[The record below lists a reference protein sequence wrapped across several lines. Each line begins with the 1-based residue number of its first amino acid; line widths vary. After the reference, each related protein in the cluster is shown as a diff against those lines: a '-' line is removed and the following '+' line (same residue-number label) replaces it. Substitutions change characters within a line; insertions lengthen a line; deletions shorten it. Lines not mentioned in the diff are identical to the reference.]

1 MPGSSRGHA
10 RRTMFLIAV
19 LFVTVV
25 ARGAA
30 AEATQPTLPANG
42 RIAFADVT
50 GIASMNPDGSGQ
62 WGVELQVGD
71 SAPAWSPDGTRLAVV
86 TRWANRYGILVMQP
100 DGSGQRQV
108 TSDGGDLD
116 PAWSPDGTRIAFTN
130 AGNVYT
136 VQADGTGRTQV
147 THNPANSYASHPTW
161 SPDGKTI
168 AYASITYPQ
177 AEPYTA
183 YTKISLLDVA
193 SGTQKPLPVTAA
205 DANDTSPAWS
215 PDGSTIAFVSDRG
228 DGSWRI
234 YTVAPD
240 GSNLQHISNDAGT
253 YDALPAWSPD
263 GTQIAFARNYQIWV
277 MARDG
282 SGAHPLTTGDG
293 NTAPAWQPLPPAPK
307 GCTLWGTSAND
318 LLVGTENR
326 DVICGLAGDDTIIGL
341 GGDDTLVG
349 NDGNDSLA
357 GGPGYDILLGGAGDD
372 TLDARDGGLD
382 LTRGGPG
389 FDTGLVDGRGDGL
402 SSIERPR
409 VDRDLAVWRPASAD
423 AFEPTN
429 PPARAF
435 DGRSD
440 DWWNS
445 GGSPS
450 HWVEVD
456 LQRPVDITRVSLVLP
471 ELPTGGAFI
480 LLGRTATDDAY
491 RLLRVFKGPTAD
503 LEQIDY
509 SPRRPWHGIRYV
521 RLVVPQTSNPYTSV
535 WVSLRELK
543 VYGR

>member
-1 MPGSSRGHA
+1 MSGSSRGHA
-10 RRTMFLIAV
+10 RRTIFLIAV

-30 AEATQPTLPANG
+30 AQGAQTTLPANG

-100 DGSGQRQV
+100 DGSGQQQV
-108 TSDGGDLD
+108 TSDGGDTD

-130 AGNVYT
+130 SGNVYT
-136 VQADGTGRTQV
+136 AQADGTGRTQV

-168 AYASITYPQ
+168 AYAIITYPQ
-177 AEPYTA
+177 VEPYTA

-193 SGTQKPLPVTAA
+193 SGKEKPLPVADA

-215 PDGSTIAFVSDRG
+215 PDGSTIAFASDRG
-228 DGSWRI
+228 GPPRI
-234 YTVAPD
+234 YTVATD
-240 GSNLQHISNDAGT
+240 GSNLRVLTAGA
-253 YDALPAWSPD
+253 YDSLPAWSPD
-263 GTQIAFARNYQIWV
+263 ATRIAFVRNQQIWV
-277 MARDG
+277 TARDG
-282 SGAHPLTTGDG
+282 SGARQLTTGDG
-293 NTAPAWQPLPPAPK
+293 NTAPAWQPLKPAPR
-307 GCTLWGTSAND
+307 GCTLWGTNAND
-318 LLVGTENR
+318 LLVGTDSP
-326 DVICGLAGDDTIIGL
+326 DVICGLGGDDTIIGL
-341 GGDDTLVG
+341 GGDDNLIG

-357 GGPGYDILLGGAGDD
+357 GGMGHDILVGGPGDD
-372 TLDARDGGLD
+372 RLDARDGGPD
-382 LTRGGPG
+382 VTRGGTG
-389 FDTGLVDGRGDGL
+389 IDTALVDGRMDGL
-402 SSIERPR
+402 SSIERPQ
-409 VDRDLAVWRPASAD
+409 VDRDLAVWRPATAD

-429 PPARAF
+429 PPVLAF
-435 DGRSD
+435 DGRAD

-445 GGSPS
+445 GGYPS

-471 ELPTGGAFI
+471 SFPTKTAII
-480 LLGRTATDDAY
+480 LLGRTATGDAY
-491 RLLRVFKGPTAD
+491 RLLRIFKGPTAD

-509 SPRRPWHGIRYV
+509 SPKRPWHGIRYV
-521 RLVVPQTSNPYTSV
+521 RLVVPQSADSYSIG
-535 WVSLRELK
+535 WVSMRELK